1 MSALNQFVLQS
12 ATNYLQSVVF
22 VDDHIYSKDDGKPV
36 ETATEREPQP
46 MRPIIVDDDEE
57 DVDTVG
63 VTNSAEQAT
72 STSSGSPTSGPND
85 DTGVEIGSARSEYH
99 PRELMESFAQKGIV
113 CALYEP
119 REHFKTD
126 TKSDLFRLCE
136 RADVVILDW
145 DLHNDDGDGVCALL
159 AELIEQSERELP
171 HHVRLCAIY
180 TSETSL
186 HQVLSRLLDS
196 LEKRTIK
203 VEVEHGHLRL
213 MAGAT
218 KITVF
223 GKPPAVSRVEDER
236 PYEVE
241 EVGLADRIIQEFAG
255 LHHGIMP
262 AFALHG
268 LASIRRNTKRL
279 LEKFRGEL
287 DGAFLLH
294 RALAFGDRENVVDR
308 DAFEELPELL
318 GDEIRAVLE
327 DMWPGE
333 MVVKDIAGSAAD
345 VLPISQPASPWRNTS
360 SGKSFDVEPA
370 VRQLLVNGKKGLID
384 ISSVCNEAKDIKETG
399 LRGIKAKRLKDL
411 ESMVSVNGKSWSES
425 LAALFSNRTQYGAD
439 LRKLRFGTIVR
450 HKALQT
456 DLWSYS
462 LCLMPICDS
471 QRLKPESKFPFWKL
485 TPDAKCG
492 SPQKRFGIVVEDA
505 GTTQALAA
513 GGKIRDMLWI
523 AKFTQTNQEV
533 IGTPSDDGAF
543 KFESDGMFV
552 EWVAE
557 LKPLHAQRVASYL
570 GAEISRVG
578 LVESE
583 WLRLFCDR

>member
-1 MSALNQFVLQS
+1 MSALNQFILQS

-22 VDDHIYSKDDGKPV
+22 VDDHIYRKDDGKPV
-36 ETATEREPQP
+36 ETASERGTQP
-46 MRPIIVDDDEE
+46 MRPIIVDDDEA
-57 DVDTVG
+57 DGDHVG
-63 VTNSAEQAT
+63 VTNSAEQTT
-72 STSSGSPTSGPND
+72 STSSGLLASEPD
-85 DTGVEIGSARSEYH
+85 DETGMRIGSARSEYH

-119 REHFKTD
+119 YKQFSTD
-126 TKSDLFRLCE
+126 AKSDLFRLCE

-145 DLHNDDGDGVCALL
+145 DLHNDHGDGVCALL
-159 AELIEQSERELP
+159 AELIMQGERELP

-186 HQVLSRLLDS
+186 HQVLSRLFES
-196 LEKRTIK
+196 LRKRMIK
-203 VEVEHGHLRL
+203 VEVEEGRLRL

-223 GKPPAVSRVEDER
+223 GKPPAVSRVEAER

-241 EVGLADRIIQEFAG
+241 EANLADRIIQEFAG

-262 AFALHG
+262 ALALHG
-268 LASIRRNTKRL
+268 LASIRGNTKRL

-294 RALAFGDRENVVDR
+294 RALALGDRE
-308 DAFEELPELL
+308 AFEELPELL
-318 GDEIRAVLE
+318 SDEIRAVIE
-327 DMWPGE
+327 DMWPDKVPMGE
-333 MVVKDIAGSAAD
+333 VVKAAVESLSITQPVPRWTATADRTAFD
-345 VLPISQPASPWRNTS
+345 VQPAIRDMLVRGET
-360 SGKSFDVEPA
+360 GLTA
-370 VRQLLVNGKKGLID
+370 VGSDCV
-384 ISSVCNEAKDIKETG
+384 EAKEIKDGG

-411 ESMVSVNGKSWSES
+411 ETMVAVNGSPWSES
-425 LAALFSNRTQYGAD
+425 LAALFSNRTHYGAD
-439 LRKLRFGTIVR
+439 GRKLRFGTIVR
-450 HKALQT
+450 HKT
-456 DLWSYS
+456 DQNDPWSYS

-471 QRLKPESKFPFWKL
+471 QRLKAESKFPFWKL

-492 SPQKRFGIVVEDA
+492 SPQKRFGIVVDEA

-523 AKFTQTNQEV
+523 AKFTQTNREV
-533 IGTPSDDGAF
+533 VGTPDQDGKF
-543 KFESDGMFV
+543 TFESEGMTI

-557 LKPLHAQRVASYL
+557 LKPLHAQRVASHL
-570 GAEISRVG
+570 GSEVSRVG

>member
-1 MSALNQFVLQS
+1 MNALNQFVLQS

-22 VDDHIYSKDDGKPV
+22 VDDHIYRKDDGKPV
-36 ETATEREPQP
+36 ETVTEREPQP
-46 MRPIIVDDDEE
+46 MRQIIVDDDEE
-57 DVDTVG
+57 DVDPVG
-63 VTNSAEQAT
+63 VTNSAEQTT
-72 STSSGSPTSGPND
+72 STSSGSPASGPND
-85 DTGVEIGSARSEYH
+85 DTVAGIVSGRSEYH

-119 REHFKTD
+119 REHFSTD

-145 DLHNDDGDGVCALL
+145 DLHNDRGDGVCALL

-186 HQVLSRLLDS
+186 HQVLSRLFES
-196 LEKRTIK
+196 LSKRMIE
-203 VEVEHGHLRL
+203 VEVEEGCLRL
-213 MAGAT
+213 IAGAT

-223 GKPPAVSRVEDER
+223 GKPPAVTRVEDER

-241 EVGLADRIIQEFAG
+241 ETQLADRIIHEFAG

-262 AFALHG
+262 ALALHG

-294 RALAFGDRENVVDR
+294 RALALGDRE
-308 DAFEELPELL
+308 AFEELPELL
-318 GDEIRAVLE
+318 SDEIRAVIE
-327 DMWPGE
+327 DMWPNRVPMSE
-333 MVVKDIAGSAAD
+333 VVSAA
-345 VLPISQPASPWRNTS
+345 VGALSITQPDPTWKATA
-360 SGKSFDVEPA
+360 GGAVFDVQPA
-370 VRQLLVNGKKGLID
+370 VREMLVRGEKGLTA
-384 ISSVCNEAKDIKETG
+384 ISSSCVEAKEIKDTG
-399 LRGIKAKRLKDL
+399 LRGIKSKRLNDL

-450 HKALQT
+450 HKTEQT
-456 DLWSYS
+456 ESWSYS

-471 QRLKPESKFPFWKL
+471 QRLKADSRFPFWKL

-505 GTTQALAA
+505 GITQALAA

-523 AKFTQTNQEV
+523 AKFTQTNREV
-533 IGTPSDDGAF
+533 IGKSTEVGRF
-543 KFESDGMFV
+543 IFESDGMIV

-557 LKPLHAQRVASYL
+557 LKPLHAQRVASHL
-570 GAEISRVG
+570 GSEVSRVG

>member
-1 MSALNQFVLQS
+1 MSALNEFVLQS
-12 ATNYLQSVVF
+12 ATSYLQSVVF
-22 VDDHIYSKDDGKPV
+22 VDDQIYDLNGKPL
-36 ETATEREPQP
+36 EIAAEKTPQP
-46 MRPIIVDDDEE
+46 MRSIIGDENDAE
-57 DVDTVG
+57 V
-63 VTNSAEQAT
+63 EQASVPN
-72 STSSGSPTSGPND
+72 STEQTTEHSSGSPAPGANNNAT
-85 DTGVEIGSARSEYH
+85 VETAAVGSSYH

-119 REHFKTD
+119 RKKFSTD
-126 TKSDLFRLCE
+126 ATSDLFRLCE

-145 DLHNDDGDGVCALL
+145 DLHNDDGDGVCSLL
-159 AELIEQSERELP
+159 AELINQSQSELP

-180 TSETSL
+180 TSRTSL
-186 HQVLSRLLDS
+186 HQVLSRLHDEL
-196 LEKRTIK
+196 LKGGVG
-203 VEVEHGHLRL
+203 VEVEEGRLRL

-218 KITVF
+218 KITIF
-223 GKPPAVSRVEDER
+223 GKPPAVTRVEAER

-241 EVGLADRIIQEFAG
+241 EAHLAERIIQEFAG

-262 AFALHG
+262 ALALHG

-294 RALAFGDRENVVDR
+294 RALALGDRE
-308 DAFEELPELL
+308 AFEELPELL
-318 GDEIRAVLE
+318 SDEIRAVIE
-327 DMWPGE
+327 DMWPSKVPMSE
-333 MVVKDIAGSAAD
+333 VVSAA
-345 VLPISQPASPWRNTS
+345 VGALSITQPDPTWKATV
-360 SGKSFDVEPA
+360 GGAVFDVQPA
-370 VRQLLVNGKKGLID
+370 VREMLVRGEKGLTA
-384 ISSVCNEAKDIKETG
+384 ISSSCVEAKEIKDTG
-399 LRGIKAKRLKDL
+399 LRGIKSKRLNDL

-450 HKALQT
+450 HKTEQT
-456 DLWSYS
+456 ESWSYS

-471 QRLKPESKFPFWKL
+471 QRLKADSRFPFWKL

-492 SPQKRFGIVVEDA
+492 SPQKRFGIVVEDE
-505 GTTQALAA
+505 GITQALAA

-523 AKFTQTNQEV
+523 AKFTQTNREV
-533 IGTPSDDGAF
+533 IGKSTEVGRF
-543 KFESDGMFV
+543 IFESDGMIV

-557 LKPLHAQRVASYL
+557 LKPLHAQRVASHL
-570 GAEISRVG
+570 GSEVSRVG

>member
-1 MSALNQFVLQS
+1 MSALDQFVLRS

-22 VDDHIYSKDDGKPV
+22 IDDHIYSINDGRPV
-36 ETATEREPQP
+36 ETATEKMPQP
-46 MRPIIVDDDEE
+46 MNPMIVEVEADAVPLSVSDPAAQK
-57 DVDTVG
+57 
-63 VTNSAEQAT
+63 SAT
-72 STSSGSPTSGPND
+72 SYSGI
-85 DTGVEIGSARSEYH
+85 IGSQPRNVATVEAETAESNYH

-119 REHFKTD
+119 RDKFTTD
-126 TKSDLFRLCE
+126 PASVLFRLCE

-145 DLHNDDGDGVCALL
+145 DLHKDDGDGVCALL
-159 AELIEQSERELP
+159 AELITQSQSELP

-180 TSETSL
+180 TSRTSL
-186 HQVLSRLLDS
+186 HQVLSRLLGELS
-196 LEKRTIK
+196 KRKIEVD
-203 VEVEHGHLRL
+203 VEEGKLRL

-218 KITVF
+218 KITIF
-223 GKPPAVSRVEDER
+223 GKPPAVTRVEDER
-236 PYEVE
+236 PYEVVE
-241 EVGLADRIIQEFAG
+241 SQLADRIIHEFAR

-294 RALAFGDRENVVDR
+294 RALALADRE
-308 DAFEELPELL
+308 ALKELPELL
-318 GDEIRAVLE
+318 SDEIRAVIE
-327 DMWPGE
+327 DMWPGNVPLSD
-333 MVVKDIAGSAAD
+333 VVTAAVGS
-345 VLPISQPASPWRNTS
+345 LSISQPDPAWKATS
-360 SGKSFDVEPA
+360 GGSVFDVQPA
-370 VRQLLVNGKKGLID
+370 VRDMLVRGERGLTAIG
-384 ISSVCNEAKDIKETG
+384 SECVEAKEIKNSG
-399 LRGIKAKRLKDL
+399 LRGINAKRLKDL
-411 ESMVSVNGKSWSES
+411 ETMVSANGNLWSES
-425 LAALFSNRTQYGAD
+425 LAALFSNRTHYGAD
-439 LRKLRFGTIVR
+439 NRKLQFGTIVR
-450 HKALQT
+450 HKTAQAEP
-456 DLWSYS
+456 WSYS

-471 QRLKPESKFPFWKL
+471 QRLKADSKFPFWRL

-492 SPQKRFGIVVEDA
+492 SPRKRFGVVIKDA
-505 GTTQALAA
+505 KTTQALAA

-523 AKFTQTNQEV
+523 AKFTQTNKEV
-533 IGTPSDDGAF
+533 IGALGEGGAF
-543 KFESDGMFV
+543 KFESEGMFV

-570 GAEISRVG
+570 GSEVSRVG